1 MCGVIAQFQPVS
13 GALHSAVYHGM
24 CFSYHVRRHCSVS
37 WNLRD
42 QKKAYDTAYSQA
54 VTHPSTNA
62 AQSCLTSVIGR
73 ELVFST
79 WYGRRHEVKLCCL
92 VQQCSSSVFWYMR
105 TRVRSSFLSFSCLH
119 ARARAP
125 ADVPLRSRAGANVL
139 LRSRARG
146 VLFIALTYAIDR
158 LWRLCAPARARA
170 LGVIAQFHVL
180 QDACASARA
189 TTRTCVAA
197 CAHGVIAQFQPQR
210 SAVMQRARAMTCCS
224 GVPRARTLGV
234 IAQFEIECAYA
245 RPRMLQRAA
254 AAAVLHVRAGR
265 HCSVSSM
272 HACPHGRGWGL
283 EMLPTGWP
291 KGGRAVTGTYNT
303 QMMEKKIFA
312 TRCHALPD
320 NRVFSPMREECV
332 SS

>member
-1 MCGVIAQFQPVS
+1 MQQQRVLVHAHACPVVVPQFQLL
-13 GALHSAVYHGM
+13 A
-24 CFSYHVRRHCSVS
+24 
-37 WNLRD
+37 
-42 QKKAYDTAYSQA
+42 
-54 VTHPSTNA
+54 
-62 AQSCLTSVIGR
+62 
-73 ELVFST
+73 
-79 WYGRRHEVKLCCL
+79 
-92 VQQCSSSVFWYMR
+92 R
-105 TRVRSSFLSFSCLH
+105 T
-119 ARARAP
+119 
-125 ADVPLRSRAGANVL
+125 RAGA
-139 LRSRARG
+139 SRRASTLARG
-146 VLFIALTYAIDR
+146 PQRASTLARAWCAVHCIDICNR
-158 LWRLCAPARARA
+158 SVMAFVRARARA

-272 HACPHGRGWGL
+272 HACPHGRGWGWKCCQL
-283 EMLPTGWP
+283 DG
-291 KGGRAVTGTYNT
+291 
-303 QMMEKKIFA
+303 Q
-312 TRCHALPD
+312 
-320 NRVFSPMREECV
+320 REGV
-332 SS
+332 R